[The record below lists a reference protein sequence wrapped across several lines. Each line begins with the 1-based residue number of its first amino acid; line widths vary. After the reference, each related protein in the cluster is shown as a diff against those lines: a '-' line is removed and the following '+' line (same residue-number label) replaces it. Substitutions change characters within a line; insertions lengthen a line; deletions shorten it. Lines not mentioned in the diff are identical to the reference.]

1 MKKLTSRKSVYRTS
15 RALGASAVFRGTK
28 IERAG
33 GERLWQYVDLGAV
46 VVQRWKLLKSDAPA
60 AQMKS
65 ARQLALNMIRQL
77 NKRGI
82 WHGGYVYGILLGR
95 ATPEALSLLHPGSEQ
110 EMAQLEFSPGF
121 LRRLRSRFGDDTFHA
136 ALQVVTI
143 GPYVAPEINRLTAVG
158 KIADAFFLHGVAEEM
173 VEGLARFCQA
183 QMPAFPDWAE
193 AKRHSPG
200 SAVWP
205 DLAEQRKVFKVLM
218 AERIG
223 VELTRTWQIAPE
235 HSSSALVL
243 PAV

>member
-33 GERLWQYVDLGAV
+33 GERLWQYVDLEAV
-46 VVQRWKLLKSDAPA
+46 VVQRWKLLKPDAPA
-60 AQMKS
+60 AQMEA
-65 ARQLALNMIRQL
+65 ARQLALSIIRQ
-77 NKRGI
+77 NSKRGI

-95 ATPEALSLLHPGSEQ
+95 ATPERLALLHPGSEK
-110 EMAQLEFSPGF
+110 EMAQLEFAPGF
-121 LRRLRSRFGDDTFHA
+121 LHRLRARFGDDTFHA

-143 GPYVAPEINRLTAVG
+143 GPYVVPEVNRLTAVG
-158 KIADAFFLHGVAEEM
+158 KVADAFFLQGLAEEM
-173 VEGLARFCQA
+173 VEALARFCQA
-183 QMPAFPDWAE
+183 RMPEFPDWAP
-193 AKRHSPG
+193 ATRVSPG

-205 DLAEQRKVFKVLM
+205 DVAEQRKVFKVLM

-223 VELTRTWQIAPE
+223 VELTKNWQIVPE
-235 HSSSALVL
+235 YSLSAIVL